1 MPGRPPREAGRH
13 DSDDARGPAIS
24 GASSAPSIDPASHP
38 QPSTFDRPAHNVSG
52 TAVSDRDPPIR
63 DFFPKSWKVF
73 SDGINAN
80 SVMRVPLQTRL
91 LEHSGPT
98 R

>member
-1 MPGRPPREAGRH
+1 MR
-13 DSDDARGPAIS
+13 PAIT
-24 GASSAPSIDPASHP
+24 GASGAPSIDPANLP

-52 TAVSDRDPPIR
+52 TAVRDRDPTIR
-63 DFFPKSWKVF
+63 DYFQKAGRFFSE
-73 SDGINAN
+73 DRGMNAY

>member
-1 MPGRPPREAGRH
+1 MTHA
-13 DSDDARGPAIS
+13 PAIS
-24 GASSAPSIDPASHP
+24 GALGAPSIDPANHP

-63 DFFPKSWKVF
+63 DFFQKAGRVF
-73 SDGINAN
+73 QKNRGMNAN

-91 LEHSGPT
+91 LEHSGAT